1 MFKEISAKEIS
12 GNMIKMIADEWML
25 ISAGDE
31 QGFNMMTASWG
42 FMGEMWN
49 KDCVIAAIRPQRYT
63 MDFVDKHDYFTLSF
77 YGERKDIHTVCGRQ
91 SGRDIDKAAAT
102 GLTPVFS
109 GDTVYFKEARLV
121 VVCKKRYC
129 GQLKSDG
136 FTLGDC
142 GELYPQDDRHNMII
156 GEIVK
161 VYEKA

>member
-1 MFKEISAKEIS
+1 MDAYFRR
-12 GNMIKMIADEWML
+12 N
-25 ISAGDE
+25 E

-42 FMGEMWN
+42 FIGEMWN

-63 MDFVDKHDYFTLSF
+63 MDFVDREEYFTLSF
-77 YGERKDIHTVCGRQ
+77 YGDLKEIHTVCGRQ

-102 GLTPVFS
+102 GLIPVFS
-109 GDTVYFKEARLV
+109 DDTVYFEQARLV
-121 VVCKKRYC
+121 LVCKKRYC
-129 GQLKSDG
+129 GQLKADA

-161 VYEKA
+161 VYEKV